1 MGGHC
6 NIKQSPPSLV
16 LRGLPTVLESVSVG
30 EEAGQGR
37 VVDLGEG
44 GVGGREH
51 GEGRG
56 QSGLLAERRPERR
69 EQRGEARVR
78 GEQLARGREVA
89 GAWGQGRDIVPI
101 SRTLGVRE
109 IYLKSIFYR
118 PNNFAVCIFNSKYF
132 LQCLKVKCDQ
142 VLRGLDSS
150 KRSLETCSAST
161 ASRGDCAPTGH

>member
-1 MGGHC
+1 M
-6 NIKQSPPSLV
+6 V

-56 QSGLLAERRPERR
+56 QPRLLAERGPERR

-78 GEQLARGREVA
+78 GEQLTRGREVA

-109 IYLKSIFYR
+109 IYL
-118 PNNFAVCIFNSKYF
+118 
-132 LQCLKVKCDQ
+132 
-142 VLRGLDSS
+142 
-150 KRSLETCSAST
+150 
-161 ASRGDCAPTGH
+161 

>member
-1 MGGHC
+1 M
-6 NIKQSPPSLV
+6 KSLSI
-16 LRGLPTVLESVSVG
+16 RQK
-30 EEAGQGR
+30 AGQR
-37 VVDLGEG
+37 VIVDLGEG

-56 QSGLLAERRPERR
+56 QSGLLAERGPERR

-109 IYLKSIFYR
+109 IYL
-118 PNNFAVCIFNSKYF
+118 
-132 LQCLKVKCDQ
+132 
-142 VLRGLDSS
+142 
-150 KRSLETCSAST
+150 
-161 ASRGDCAPTGH
+161 

>member
-1 MGGHC
+1 MGEEHC
-6 NIKQSPPSLV
+6 NKAAPSLV

-56 QSGLLAERRPERR
+56 QPRLLAERGPERR

-109 IYLKSIFYR
+109 IYL
-118 PNNFAVCIFNSKYF
+118 
-132 LQCLKVKCDQ
+132 
-142 VLRGLDSS
+142 
-150 KRSLETCSAST
+150 
-161 ASRGDCAPTGH
+161 